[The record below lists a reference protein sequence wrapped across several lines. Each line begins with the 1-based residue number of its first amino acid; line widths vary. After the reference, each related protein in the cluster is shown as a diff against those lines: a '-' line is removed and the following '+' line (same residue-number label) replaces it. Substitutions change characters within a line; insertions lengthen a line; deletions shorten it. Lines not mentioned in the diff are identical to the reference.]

1 MGRKKCKAERKRH
14 TKNVTSGF
22 CMLVLRVI
30 CFSSCFFSVFSKFS
44 KEAWNYFYNHFFFKL
59 PHEWTVYWEIP
70 TAREE
75 MGRCSIDAENE
86 REAKEEECIF
96 LPGQQWV
103 GCWSIFSKVKDWVCF
118 CSLWYPQLSPM
129 LDTEPEISKRL
140 SHQAALW
147 TNDWVC
153 LTPCANSFVHPTNI

>member
-30 CFSSCFFSVFSKFS
+30 CLSSCFFSVFSKFS

-103 GCWSIFSKVKDWVCF
+103 GCWSGVEEAVGEGLHRHRPHRGATGLVHNMLGKHLQSILCIHGDWF
-118 CSLWYPQLSPM
+118 QDSLGYQNPRM
-129 LDTEPEISKRL
+129 LESLI
-140 SHQAALW
+140 
-147 TNDWVC
+147 
-153 LTPCANSFVHPTNI
+153 